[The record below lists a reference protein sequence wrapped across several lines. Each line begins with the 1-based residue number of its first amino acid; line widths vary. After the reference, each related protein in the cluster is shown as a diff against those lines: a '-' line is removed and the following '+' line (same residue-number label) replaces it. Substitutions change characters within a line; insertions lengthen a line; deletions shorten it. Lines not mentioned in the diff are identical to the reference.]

1 MRWNWRFWQSDKD
14 RLTEKAV
21 EETRMTPYE
30 RDVDQE
36 DYEARKEDLQL
47 QRDFAGSEA
56 LDTARDDLAP

>member
-47 QRDFAGSEA
+47 QRDFAGSES